1 VAGARRGR
9 GGHPSRPDPNVV
21 LAPRL
26 GEHLGAGRPVV
37 TWAVIATRDRHRE
50 LADLLEDLDQ
60 ARAVV
65 VDNGSDPPV
74 RAGVA
79 EVVRDN
85 EQPPNLS
92 RLWNLGL
99 DAAARHV
106 PPDTAYEVA
115 VLNDDLRIPAGTLD
129 TLADAMRCRGGAAA
143 FPDQH
148 GLLRAGDVDVL
159 RKAEPH
165 NLFHRMTGY
174 CFLLAGEL
182 GLRADERFRWWYG
195 DDDLEW
201 RAALAGGVV
210 RVGGAAVNHLHPNG
224 STASSPEL
232 SAQAGLDRAAF
243 VAKWGR
249 PPW

>member
-1 VAGARRGR
+1 
-9 GGHPSRPDPNVV
+9 
-21 LAPRL
+21 
-26 GEHLGAGRPVV
+26 VV

-99 DAAARHV
+99 DAVARHV

-115 VLNDDLRIPAGTLD
+115 VLNDDLRIPA
-129 TLADAMRCRGGAAA
+129 
-143 FPDQH
+143 
-148 GLLRAGDVDVL
+148 
-159 RKAEPH
+159 
-165 NLFHRMTGY
+165 
-174 CFLLAGEL
+174 
-182 GLRADERFRWWYG
+182 
-195 DDDLEW
+195 
-201 RAALAGGVV
+201 
-210 RVGGAAVNHLHPNG
+210 GAAVNHLHPNG